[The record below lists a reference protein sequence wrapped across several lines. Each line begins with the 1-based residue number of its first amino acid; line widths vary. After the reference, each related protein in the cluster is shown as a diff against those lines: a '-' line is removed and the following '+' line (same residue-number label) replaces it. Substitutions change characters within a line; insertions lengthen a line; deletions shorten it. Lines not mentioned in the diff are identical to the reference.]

1 MAFRTQSSPPFWS
14 GRNHGEFCTQPV
26 HLQME
31 KLLPALSD
39 LPRIKE
45 QVRKNLTKAFSSES
59 GMCFPL
65 TLCMFSPV
73 VPLALLQCLTQ
84 CYIQQMF
91 ILSQCKVLFTT
102 LHYSKFSTFL
112 ACLTSSIVVWEK
124 NETVAL
130 I

>member
-1 MAFRTQSSPPFWS
+1 MAFRPESSPPFWS
-14 GRNHGEFCTQPV
+14 GWNHREFCTQPV

-31 KLLPALSD
+31 KLPPTLSD
-39 LPRIKE
+39 FPRIKG
-45 QVRKNLTKAFSSES
+45 QVRKNLTRTFSSES

-91 ILSQCKVLFTT
+91 IISQKKQCYRLCPLKI
-102 LHYSKFSTFL
+102 HIQNS
-112 ACLTSSIVVWEK
+112 
-124 NETVAL
+124 
-130 I
+130 